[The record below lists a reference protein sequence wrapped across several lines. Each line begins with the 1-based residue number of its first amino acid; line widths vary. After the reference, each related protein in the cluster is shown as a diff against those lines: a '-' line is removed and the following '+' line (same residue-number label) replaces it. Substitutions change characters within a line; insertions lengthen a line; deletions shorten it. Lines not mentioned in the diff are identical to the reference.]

1 MCQIRILLLSHY
13 ILRETVRT
21 VRQLCWSIAQGEIL
35 IRRNINPTKSND
47 IRMATLSQSGPIVE
61 LLIIVQRV
69 CGMMDS
75 TESERSISHKVK
87 A

>member
-1 MCQIRILLLSHY
+1 
-13 ILRETVRT
+13 
-21 VRQLCWSIAQGEIL
+21 
-35 IRRNINPTKSND
+35 
-47 IRMATLSQSGPIVE
+47 MATLSQSGPIVE

-87 A
+87 AWKLILD